1 MDGISFGLLLVL
13 LLVLAAEFVNGATDA
28 PNAIATVVSTRVLS
42 PRNAVIMATVLNAV
56 GVMSGTAVAKTIGEG
71 FIRANVVNLT
81 TIGAAMIAIVV
92 WSSLAWR
99 YGLPTSETH
108 ALVASLTGA
117 GFATG
122 GAQALLWSGW
132 KKVLIGLGLSTFL
145 GFFAGMFLIVVI
157 YWVFRRSSVGR
168 VQGLFGRLQIL
179 SAGFMAFT
187 HGSNDGQ
194 KFMGVF
200 TLALVIAGTISM
212 PGEFRVPWWVIVVC
226 SLTMAAGTS
235 AGGWR
240 IIRTMGIRMV
250 KLEPYQGF
258 AAETA
263 AASTIEL
270 ASRLG
275 IPVSTTH
282 TISTAIV
289 GVGAARGIWGVRWGV
304 VREVVTAW
312 ILTFPVC
319 ALIGWLVTTVVQWA
333 ARLLQAPATP

>member
-1 MDGISFGLLLVL
+1 MLTFGLILVL

-42 PRNAVIMATVLNAV
+42 PRTAVVMATLLNAV

-71 FIRANVVNLT
+71 FIRADVVNLT
-81 TIGAAMIAIVV
+81 TIGAAMVAIVV

-99 YGLPTSETH
+99 FGLPTSETH

-122 GAQALLWSGW
+122 GLQALLSSGW

-145 GFFAGMFLIVVI
+145 GFGAGLVLILII
-157 YWVFRRSSVGR
+157 YWSFRHVRIGKI
-168 VQGLFGRLQIL
+168 QALFGRLQIL

-200 TLALVIAGTISM
+200 TLALVVSGVLPMT
-212 PGEFRVPWWVIVVC
+212 GKFYVPWWVIVIC
-226 SLTMAAGTS
+226 SITMAIGTS
-235 AGGWR
+235 VGGWR
-240 IIRTMGIRMV
+240 IIRTMGMRMV

-258 AAETA
+258 AAETGA
-263 AASTIEL
+263 ATTIEL

-282 TISTAIV
+282 TISTAIM
-289 GVGAARGIWGVRWGV
+289 GVGAARNISAVRWGV
-304 VREVVTAW
+304 VAEVVGAW

-319 ALIGWLVTTVVQWA
+319 AFIGWAVTMVVQWIN
-333 ARLLQAPATP
+333 P

>member
-1 MDGISFGLLLVL
+1 MLTFGLLLVL
-13 LLVLAAEFVNGATDA
+13 FLVLAAEFVNGATDA

-42 PRNAVIMATVLNAV
+42 PRMAVLMATLLNAV

-71 FIRANVVNLT
+71 FIRADVVNLT
-81 TIGAAMIAIVV
+81 TIGAAMVAIVV
-92 WSSLAWR
+92 WSSLAWH

-122 GAQALLWSGW
+122 GTQALLASGW
-132 KKVLIGLGLSTFL
+132 KKVLIGLGFSTFL
-145 GFFAGMFLIVVI
+145 GFFGGLVIVLII
-157 YWVFRRSSVGR
+157 YWSFRRIRVGR
-168 VQGLFGRLQIL
+168 VQALFGRLQIL

-200 TLALVIAGTISM
+200 TLALVVAGAIPM
-212 PGEFRVPWWVIVVC
+212 AGKFYVPWWVIVIC
-226 SLTMAAGTS
+226 SVTMAVGTS
-235 AGGWR
+235 VGGWR

-250 KLEPYQGF
+250 KLEPFQGF
-258 AAETA
+258 AAETGA
-263 AASTIEL
+263 ATTIEI

-282 TISTAIV
+282 TISTAIM
-289 GVGAARGIWGVRWGV
+289 GVGAARNLSAVRWGV
-304 VREVVTAW
+304 VREVVGAW

-319 ALIGWLVTTVVQWA
+319 AFIGWAVTMLVRAV
-333 ARLLQAPATP
+333 TPG

>member
-1 MDGISFGLLLVL
+1 MEGLTFGLILVL
-13 LLVLAAEFVNGATDA
+13 FLVLAAEFVNGATDA

-42 PRNAVIMATVLNAV
+42 PRMAVLMATLLNAV

-71 FIRANVVNLT
+71 FIRADVVNLT
-81 TIGAAMIAIVV
+81 TIGAAMVAIVV
-92 WSSLAWR
+92 WSSFAWR
-99 YGLPTSETH
+99 FGLPTSETH

-122 GAQALLWSGW
+122 GMQALLSSGW
-132 KKVLIGLGLSTFL
+132 KKVLIGLGFSTFL
-145 GFFAGMFLIVVI
+145 GFIGGLIIVVI
-157 YWVFRRSSVGR
+157 IYWSFRNVRVGK
-168 VQGLFGRLQIL
+168 VQQIFGRLQIL

-200 TLALVIAGTISM
+200 TLALVVAGALDM
-212 PGEFRVPWWVIVVC
+212 PGKFYVPWWVIVIC
-226 SLTMAAGTS
+226 SVTMAAGTS

-258 AAETA
+258 AAETGA
-263 AASTIEL
+263 ATTIEI

-282 TISTAIV
+282 TISTAIM
-289 GVGAARGIWGVRWGV
+289 GVGAARNVSAVRWGV
-304 VREVVTAW
+304 VREVVGAW

-319 ALIGWLVTTVVQWA
+319 AFIGWAVTVVVQW
-333 ARLLQAPATP
+333 LTPG

>member
-1 MDGISFGLLLVL
+1 MTVGLLLVL

-42 PRNAVIMATVLNAV
+42 PRTAVIMATILNAV

-71 FIRANVVNLT
+71 FIRADVVNLT
-81 TIGAAMIAIVV
+81 TIGAAMVAIVV

-99 YGLPTSETH
+99 FGLPTSETH

-122 GAQALLWSGW
+122 GMQALLSSGW

-145 GFFAGMFLIVVI
+145 GFFAGLVLII
-157 YWVFRRSSVGR
+157 IIFWTFRNVRVGK
-168 VQGLFGRLQIL
+168 VQAIFGRLQIL

-200 TLALVIAGTISM
+200 TLALVVGGVLSM
-212 PGEFRVPWWVIVVC
+212 PGKFFVPWWVIVIC
-226 SLTMAAGTS
+226 SVTMAIGTM

-240 IIRTMGIRMV
+240 IIRTMGIKMV

-263 AASTIEL
+263 AATTIEI

-282 TISTAIV
+282 TISTAIM
-289 GVGAARGIWGVRWGV
+289 GVGAARNVSAVRWGV
-304 VREVVTAW
+304 VREVVAAW
-312 ILTFPVC
+312 VLTFPVC
-319 ALIGWLVTTVVQWA
+319 AFIGWLVTTVVQA
-333 ARLLQAPATP
+333 IVH

>member
-1 MDGISFGLLLVL
+1 MDGISLGLLLVL

-42 PRNAVIMATVLNAV
+42 PRNAVVMATVLNAV

-71 FIRANVVNLT
+71 FIRADVVNLT
-81 TIGAAMIAIVV
+81 TIGAAMVAIVV

-122 GAQALLWSGW
+122 GTQALLWSGW

-145 GFFAGMFLIVVI
+145 GFFGGLLLIVAI
-157 YWVFRRSSVGR
+157 YWIFRRSSVGR

-289 GVGAARGIWGVRWGV
+289 GVGAARGVWGVRWGV

-319 ALIGWLVTTVVQWA
+319 AFIGWLVTTVVQWGV
-333 ARLLQAPATP
+333 RLLQAPAAP

>member
-1 MDGISFGLLLVL
+1 MDGFTFGLGLVL

-71 FIRANVVNLT
+71 FIRAEVVNLT

-122 GAQALLWSGW
+122 GTQALLSSGW
-132 KKVLIGLGLSTFL
+132 KKVLIGLGFSTFL
-145 GFFAGMFLIVVI
+145 GFIGGLIIVVI
-157 YWVFRRSSVGR
+157 IYWSFRNVRVGK
-168 VQGLFGRLQIL
+168 VQQIFGRLQIF

-200 TLALVIAGTISM
+200 TLALVIAGAI
-212 PGEFRVPWWVIVVC
+212 P
-226 SLTMAAGTS
+226 MAAGRFYVP
-235 AGGWR
+235 W
-240 IIRTMGIRMV
+240 
-250 KLEPYQGF
+250 
-258 AAETA
+258 
-263 AASTIEL
+263 
-270 ASRLG
+270 
-275 IPVSTTH
+275 
-282 TISTAIV
+282 
-289 GVGAARGIWGVRWGV
+289 
-304 VREVVTAW
+304 
-312 ILTFPVC
+312 
-319 ALIGWLVTTVVQWA
+319 
-333 ARLLQAPATP
+333 

>member
-1 MDGISFGLLLVL
+1 MVTLGLILVL
-13 LLVLAAEFVNGATDA
+13 VLVLAAEFVNGATDA

-42 PRNAVIMATVLNAV
+42 PRMAVLMATALNAV

-71 FIRANVVNLT
+71 FIRADIVNLT
-81 TIGAAMIAIVV
+81 TIRAAMVAIVV
-92 WSSLAWR
+92 WSSFAWR
-99 YGLPTSETH
+99 FGLPTSETH

-122 GAQALLWSGW
+122 GFQALLMSGW

-145 GFFAGMFLIVVI
+145 GFGAGLVLIVII
-157 YWVFRRSSVGR
+157 YWAFRHVRIGR
-168 VQGLFGRLQIL
+168 IQAIFGRLQIL

-200 TLALVIAGTISM
+200 TLALVVSDVLPMTGK
-212 PGEFRVPWWVIVVC
+212 FYVPWWVIVIC
-226 SLTMAAGTS
+226 SVTMAVGTS
-235 AGGWR
+235 VGGWR
-240 IIRTMGIRMV
+240 IIRTMGMRMV

-258 AAETA
+258 AAETGA
-263 AASTIEL
+263 ATTIEL

-282 TISTAIV
+282 TISTAIM
-289 GVGAARGIWGVRWGV
+289 GVGAARNLSAVRWGV
-304 VREVVTAW
+304 VSEVVGAW

-319 ALIGWLVTTVVQWA
+319 AFIGWAVTTVVQWIN
-333 ARLLQAPATP
+333 P